1 MAGGL
6 SQGHGLGKEK
16 VASKVCRCVRVAG
29 NCIARGISWHRPL
42 QVAGEWDVYID
53 IYGRKLME
61 KSVDSGQMVRVPFPN
76 ECHHLLK
83 DFVSLVENCL
93 RPNSGAI

>member
-1 MAGGL
+1 MA
-6 SQGHGLGKEK
+6 S
-16 VASKVCRCVRVAG
+16 AS
-29 NCIARGISWHRPL
+29 

-61 KSVDSGQMVRVPFPN
+61 KSVDIGQMVGLPFPN

-83 DFVSLVENCL
+83 DFLLIVQNCSL
-93 RPNSGAI
+93 PTSGAM